1 MELGGLLA
9 ADGQRTAGIG
19 GSLRLRAYAFVR
31 SVDPAIYLLNT
42 AIPFVDDIFS
52 QLREAADTRVLAEI
66 RDGEIT
72 GVTGNE
78 LLELVRK
85 ARTFIASKKL
95 RKGDRCGL
103 LAANSIRWVAVDLA
117 LMAEGLIVVPLYSR
131 QAPAELVAMMKDC
144 TPSLVCCGDA
154 ALRDGISENWK
165 EAPRQYLFDEIF
177 AGVDGVQLE
186 RPQVAKDDPVK
197 IIYTSGTSGEAKGVV
212 LTAAN
217 VGFMLDRTA
226 ERLSELMSMSMSG
239 VDSGQDRIFHYLP
252 FTFAASWIALL
263 TFLKR
268 RSLVTINMDLAK
280 IANDMRVVAPDYFL
294 NVPQLL
300 ERMRRAVDEQLWQ
313 TGGVAQAIYS
323 RAKAAWVRQ
332 QEKQPKAG
340 DALWLG
346 LANRLVFP
354 AIRKKM
360 IGKNLK
366 ALICGS
372 APLSAET
379 QLYFMMLGIRV
390 LQVYGLTETTAICT
404 MDDPNQV
411 EVGRVGPAIAGMEMR
426 LGENDEIVVR
436 GPNIFLKYWNRP
448 EQTAEALRDG
458 WFHTGDQGEVNAAG
472 NWRIAGR
479 IKNLIVLGSGHKI
492 SPEPI
497 ENAIAKLL
505 PDAQQVV
512 IVGNGWGYL
521 SVLVTGS
528 VAPENVQAALDA
540 VNTELPHY
548 KQVRAFRVI
557 PDPFSI
563 ENGLLTVNGKL
574 KRDAIAGRMKEKIED
589 MYRVRQAV

>member
-1 MELGGLLA
+1 M
-9 ADGQRTAGIG
+9 
-19 GSLRLRAYAFVR
+19 VR
-31 SVDPAIYLLNT
+31 SFDRAIDLLNT
-42 AIPFVDDIFS
+42 PIPFVGDIFS
-52 QLREAADTRVLAEI
+52 QLHAAADTRILAEI
-66 RDGEIT
+66 RGGEIT
-72 GVTGNE
+72 GVTGND
-78 LLELVRK
+78 LLELIRK
-85 ARTFIASKKL
+85 ARTFVASKGLK
-95 RKGDRCGL
+95 KGDRCGL
-103 LAANSIRWVAVDLA
+103 LAANSIRWIAMDLA

-131 QAPAELVAMMKDC
+131 QAPAELVAMMKDS
-144 TPSLVCCGDA
+144 TPSMVCCGDA
-154 ALRDGISENWK
+154 ALRDGIVQSWPD
-165 EAPRQYLFDEIF
+165 APPQFLFDEIF
-177 AGVDGVQLE
+177 AGVDGMQLD
-186 RPQVAKDDPVK
+186 RPQVGKDDPVT

-226 ERLSELMSMSMSG
+226 ERLSELMSGSSSG
-239 VDSGQDRIFHYLP
+239 AGPQDCIFHYLP

-268 RSLVTINMDLAK
+268 LSLVTINMDLAK
-280 IANDMRVVAPDYFL
+280 IASDMRTVAPDYFL

-313 TGGVAQAIYS
+313 TGGVPQAIYS
-323 RAKAAWVRQ
+323 RAKAAWVRR
-332 QEKQPKAG
+332 QEKQSRTG

-346 LANRLVFP
+346 LANWLVFP

-372 APLSAET
+372 APLSSET

-404 MDDPNQV
+404 MDDPNRV
-411 EVGRVGPAIAGMEMR
+411 EVGRVGPAIPGMDMK
-426 LGENDEIVVR
+426 LGENDEILVR
-436 GPNIFLKYWNRP
+436 GPNIFREYWNRP

-505 PDAQQVV
+505 PEAQQVV
-512 IVGNGWGYL
+512 VVGNGHGYL
-521 SVLVTGS
+521 SVLVTGN
-528 VAPENVQAALDA
+528 VTAEKVQAALDT
-540 VNTELPHY
+540 VNPELPHY

-557 PDPFSI
+557 PEPFSI

-574 KRDAIAGRMKEKIED
+574 KRDVIASRMNNEIEE
-589 MYRVRQAV
+589 MYRVKQAV

>member
-1 MELGGLLA
+1 
-9 ADGQRTAGIG
+9 
-19 GSLRLRAYAFVR
+19 
-31 SVDPAIYLLNT
+31 
-42 AIPFVDDIFS
+42 
-52 QLREAADTRVLAEI
+52 
-66 RDGEIT
+66 
-72 GVTGNE
+72 
-78 LLELVRK
+78 
-85 ARTFIASKKL
+85 
-95 RKGDRCGL
+95 
-103 LAANSIRWVAVDLA
+103 
-117 LMAEGLIVVPLYSR
+117 
-131 QAPAELVAMMKDC
+131 MMKDC

-154 ALRDGISENWK
+154 ALRDGIAQSWT
-165 EAPRQYLFDEIF
+165 EAPPQFLFDEIF
-177 AGVDGVQLE
+177 AGVDGVKLA
-186 RPQVAKDDPVK
+186 RPRWGGINPVT

-226 ERLSELMSMSMSG
+226 ERLGELMSGLSMAG
-239 VDSGQDRIFHYLP
+239 GQDRIFHYLP

-268 RSLVTINMDLAK
+268 RSLVTINMDLTK

-323 RAKAAWVRQ
+323 RAKGAWARRQ
-332 QEKQPKAG
+332 EGQSKAG
-340 DALWLG
+340 DAMWLG
-346 LANRLVFP
+346 LANALVFP

-360 IGKNLK
+360 IGRNLK

-372 APLSAET
+372 APLSVET

-404 MDDPNQV
+404 MDDPNRV
-411 EVGRVGPAIAGMEMR
+411 EVGRVGPAIPGMEMK
-426 LGENDEIVVR
+426 LGENDEILVR
-436 GPNIFLKYWNRP
+436 GPNIFPGYWNRP

-497 ENAIAKLL
+497 EIAIAKNL
-505 PDAQQVV
+505 PEAQQVV
-512 IVGNGWGYL
+512 VVGNGRGYL
-521 SVLVTGS
+521 SAIVTGN
-528 VAPENVQAALDA
+528 VTPEHVQAALDV
-540 VNTELPHY
+540 VNPELPHY
-548 KQVRAFRVI
+548 KQVRAFFCARG
-557 PDPFSI
+557 SI
-563 ENGLLTVNGKL
+563 FDRERHVDGERKVE
-574 KRDAIAGRMKEKIED
+574 AGRDCGADEG
-589 MYRVRQAV
+589 

>member
-1 MELGGLLA
+1 LSA
-9 ADGQRTAGIG
+9 
-19 GSLRLRAYAFVR
+19 
-31 SVDPAIYLLNT
+31 P
-42 AIPFVDDIFS
+42 IPFIGEIFS
-52 QLREAADTRVLAEI
+52 QLQAAADTRILAEI
-66 RDGEIT
+66 REGEVT
-72 GVTGNE
+72 GVTGGE

-85 ARTFIASKKL
+85 ARTFIVSKGLK
-95 RKGDRCGL
+95 KGDRCGL
-103 LAANSIRWVAVDLA
+103 LAANSIRWVAMDLA
-117 LMAEGLIVVPLYSR
+117 LMTEGLIVVPLYSR
-131 QAPAELVAMMKDC
+131 QAPGELVAMMKDC

-154 ALRDGISENWK
+154 TLQDGIRQSWT
-165 EAPRQYLFDEIF
+165 EAPRLFLFDEIF
-177 AGVDGVQLE
+177 AGVEGVQLE
-186 RPQVAKDDPVK
+186 RPQVGKDSPVT

-226 ERLSELMSMSMSG
+226 ERLSELMSGSSSG
-239 VDSGQDRIFHYLP
+239 LAGQDRIFHYLP

-313 TGGVAQAIYS
+313 TGGVAQAIYG
-323 RAKAAWVRQ
+323 RAKGAWARRQDGRTKAA
-332 QEKQPKAG
+332 
-340 DALWLG
+340 DAMWLG
-346 LANRLVFP
+346 LANWLVFP

-360 IGKNLK
+360 IGRNLK

-404 MDDPNQV
+404 MDDPKRV
-411 EVGRVGPAIAGMEMR
+411 EVGRVGPAIPGMEMK
-426 LGENDEIVVR
+426 LGEHDEILVR
-436 GPNIFLKYWNRP
+436 GPNVFSGYWNRR
-448 EQTAEALRDG
+448 EQTAEVLREG

-479 IKNLIVLGSGHKI
+479 IKNLIVLGSGHKV

-497 ENAIAKLL
+497 ETEIAKNL
-505 PDAQQVV
+505 PGAQQVV
-512 IVGNGWGYL
+512 VVGNGRGYL
-521 SVLVTGS
+521 TAIVTGS
-528 VAPENVQAALDA
+528 VTPEHVQAALDV
-540 VNTELPHY
+540 VNPELPHY
-548 KQVRAFRVI
+548 KQVRAFFVRGEA
-557 PDPFSI
+557 FSI
-563 ENGLLTVNGKL
+563 ESGMLTVNGKL
-574 KRDAIAGRMKEKIED
+574 KRDAIAARMENEIEE
-589 MYRVRQAV
+589 MYRVKQAV

>member
-1 MELGGLLA
+1 M
-9 ADGQRTAGIG
+9 
-19 GSLRLRAYAFVR
+19 
-31 SVDPAIYLLNT
+31 NT
-42 AIPFVDDIFS
+42 NIPFIEEIFS
-52 QLREAADTRVLAEI
+52 QLQVAADTRILAEI
-66 RDGEIT
+66 RDGEVIGIT
-72 GVTGNE
+72 GRE

-85 ARTFIASKKL
+85 ARAFLASKGLK
-95 RKGDRCGL
+95 RRDRCGL
-103 LAANSIRWVAVDLA
+103 LAPNSIRWVAMDLA

-131 QAPAELVAMMKDC
+131 QAPAELVAMMKYS

-154 ALRDGISENWK
+154 TLRDAIVQCWP
-165 EAPRQYLFDEIF
+165 EAPPQFLLDEIF
-177 AGVDGVQLE
+177 AGVDGAQVGPVQMGE
-186 RPQVAKDDPVK
+186 DSPVT

-226 ERLSELMSMSMSG
+226 ERLEQLMSGSS
-239 VDSGQDRIFHYLP
+239 SRLAGQDRIFHYLP

-268 RSLVTINMDLAK
+268 RSLITINMDLAK
-280 IANDMRVVAPDYFL
+280 IANDMRAVAPDYFL

-323 RAKAAWVRQ
+323 RAKGAWARK
-332 QEKQPKAG
+332 QEGQPKTG
-340 DALWLG
+340 DAMWLG
-346 LANRLVFP
+346 LANALVFP

-360 IGKNLK
+360 IGRDLK

-372 APLSAET
+372 APLSEET
-379 QLYFMMLGIRV
+379 QLYFIMLGIPV

-404 MDDPNQV
+404 MDDPKQV
-411 EVGRVGPAIAGMEMR
+411 EVGRVGPAIPGMEMK
-426 LGENDEIVVR
+426 LGEHDEILVR
-436 GPNIFLKYWNRP
+436 GPNIFPGYWNRP

-492 SPEPI
+492 SPESI
-497 ENAIAKLL
+497 ESALAKSL
-505 PDAQQVV
+505 PTAQQVV
-512 IVGNGWGYL
+512 VVGNGRGYL
-521 SVLVTGS
+521 TAIVTGS
-528 VAPENVQAALDA
+528 VTAVDVQAALD
-540 VNTELPHY
+540 VLNPELPHY
-548 KQVRAFRVI
+548 KQVRAFYVREEA
-557 PDPFSI
+557 FSI
-563 ENGLLTVNGKL
+563 ENGCLTVNGKL
-574 KRDAIAGRMKEKIED
+574 KRDVIAARMKNEIEE

>member
-1 MELGGLLA
+1 MSTL
-9 ADGQRTAGIG
+9 
-19 GSLRLRAYAFVR
+19 
-31 SVDPAIYLLNT
+31 
-42 AIPFVDDIFS
+42 IPFVDEIFS
-52 QLREAADTRVLAEI
+52 QLQVAADTQILAEI

-72 GVTGNE
+72 GVTGGE
-78 LLELVRK
+78 LLGLVRK
-85 ARTFIASKKL
+85 ARTFIASRGL
-95 RKGDRCGL
+95 PKGERCAL
-103 LAANSIRWVAVDLA
+103 LAANSIRWVAMDLA

-144 TPSLVCCGDA
+144 MPAAVCCGDA
-154 ALRDGISENWK
+154 ALRDAIAKSWP
-165 EAPRQYLFDEIF
+165 EAPPQFLFDEVF
-177 AGVDGVQLE
+177 AGVEDVQLE
-186 RPQVAKDDPVK
+186 RPQMGNNSPVA

-217 VGFMLDRTA
+217 VGFMLERTA
-226 ERLSELMSMSMSG
+226 ERLEQLMSGSPSG
-239 VDSGQDRIFHYLP
+239 SGGQDRIFHYLP

-280 IANDMRVVAPDYFL
+280 IANDMRTVAPDYFL

-300 ERMRRAVDEQLWQ
+300 ERMRRGVDEQLWQ

-323 RAKAAWVRQ
+323 RAKGAWARRQ
-332 QEKQPKAG
+332 DGHAKAG
-340 DALWLG
+340 DAIWLG
-346 LANRLVFP
+346 LANALVFP

-360 IGKNLK
+360 IGRNLK

-404 MDDPNQV
+404 MDDPNRI
-411 EVGRVGPAIAGMEMR
+411 EVGRVGPAIPGMEMK
-426 LGENDEIVVR
+426 LGEHDEILVR
-436 GPNIFLKYWNRP
+436 GPNVFSGYWKRP
-448 EQTAEALRDG
+448 EQTAEALREG

-497 ENAIAKLL
+497 ESAILKNL
-505 PDAQQVV
+505 PEAQQ
-512 IVGNGWGYL
+512 
-521 SVLVTGS
+521 
-528 VAPENVQAALDA
+528 
-540 VNTELPHY
+540 
-548 KQVRAFRVI
+548 
-557 PDPFSI
+557 
-563 ENGLLTVNGKL
+563 
-574 KRDAIAGRMKEKIED
+574 
-589 MYRVRQAV
+589 

>member
-1 MELGGLLA
+1 L
-9 ADGQRTAGIG
+9 QN
-19 GSLRLRAYAFVR
+19 
-31 SVDPAIYLLNT
+31 NT
-42 AIPFVDDIFS
+42 LSTGVPFIEQIFS
-52 QLREAADTRVLAEI
+52 QLQVAADTRILAEI
-66 RDGEIT
+66 RNGQVT
-72 GVTGNE
+72 GVTGSE
-78 LLELVRK
+78 LLELVRR
-85 ARTFIASKKL
+85 ARTFIASRGLKQ
-95 RKGDRCGL
+95 GDRCGL
-103 LAANSIRWVAVDLA
+103 LAANSIRWVAMDLA

-154 ALRDGISENWK
+154 GLRDGIAQAWRES
-165 EAPRQYLFDEIF
+165 PPQVLFGEVF
-177 AGVDGVQLE
+177 AGVEGASFGPL
-186 RPQVAKDDPVK
+186 PVGNDSPVT

-212 LTAAN
+212 LTASN

-226 ERLSELMSMSMSG
+226 ERLNELMSGSRSG
-239 VDSGQDRIFHYLP
+239 ASLGSQGQDRIFHYLP

-280 IANDMRVVAPDYFL
+280 IASDMRTVAPDYFL

-313 TGGVAQAIYS
+313 TGGVAQAIYA
-323 RAKAAWVRQ
+323 RAKGAWARR
-332 QEKQPKAG
+332 QEKQAKAG

-360 IGKNLK
+360 IGRNLK

-372 APLSAET
+372 APLNAET

-404 MDDPNQV
+404 MDDPNRV
-411 EVGRVGPAIAGMEMR
+411 EVGRVGPAIPGMEMK

-436 GPNIFLKYWNRP
+436 GPNVFSSYWNRP
-448 EQTAEALRDG
+448 KQTAEALREG
-458 WFHTGDQGEVNAAG
+458 WFHTGDQGEVNGAG

-479 IKNLIVLGSGHKI
+479 LKNLIILGSGHKT

-497 ENAIAKLL
+497 ESAIAKNL
-505 PDAQQVV
+505 PEAQQVV
-512 IVGNGWGYL
+512 VVGNGRGYL
-521 SVLVTGS
+521 TAIVTGS
-528 VAPENVQAALDA
+528 VSPEKVQAALDV
-540 VNTELPHY
+540 VNPELPHY
-548 KQVRAFRVI
+548 KQVRAFVVRAE
-557 PDPFSI
+557 PFSI
-563 ENGLLTVNGKL
+563 EGGMLTVNGKL
-574 KRDAIAGRMKEKIED
+574 KRDAIAAKMKDEIDE
-589 MYRVRQAV
+589 MYGVRQAV